1 MNSFVVDGVVPDLA
15 VNIAITTPGI
25 PASVRTFHDTRVCAV
40 QLALALRHLHSRY
53 IAYRDLKPENV
64 CIDARGE

>member
-1 MNSFVVDGVVPDLA
+1 MSSFVVGGVVPDLD
-15 VNIAITTPGI
+15 VRVTITNPGI
-25 PASVRTFHDTRVCAV
+25 SASIRTFDDTRVCAV
-40 QLALALRHLHSRY
+40 QLALALRHLHSRH